1 MAGRLTEAQIAALR
15 PQITEYPERRLILP
29 AYPPPRRKRS
39 TRIQEQANLPPDE
52 PGALPTEGLSG
63 LPTARLWSFFIR
75 GATLN
80 DTFQDASPP
89 YAGPGLI
96 DFLFITEGH
105 QLGASIFEALN
116 LSYSDVPATRNPLG
130 TAAQSLPGTPI
141 TDRTFIDESGG
152 LTMDPGLPFSSDVT
166 VRQSKWDLQIY
177 VPLPR
182 WYLNLG
188 YTIRIAGSRTLAG
201 YFRIVENIAPPE
213 TV

>member
-1 MAGRLTEAQIAALR
+1 MPPLSEAQIAALR
-15 PQITEYPERRLILP
+15 GSYVEYPERRIG
-29 AYPPPRRKRS
+29 AIHYPPPRRKRA

-80 DTFQDASPP
+80 DTLQDASPP
-89 YAGPGLI
+89 YTGPGLI

-105 QLGASIFEALN
+105 QLGATIYEALN
-116 LSYSDVPATRNPLG
+116 ISYSDIPATRNLLG

-141 TDRTFIDESGG
+141 TDRTFIDEAGG
-152 LTMDPGLPFSSDVT
+152 LTMDAGLPFSTDVT

-182 WYLNLG
+182 WYLNIG
-188 YTIRIAGSRTLAG
+188 YTIRAAGARTIAG
-201 YFRIVENIAPPE
+201 YFRIVENVSPPE
-213 TV
+213 AV